1 MREELKEIYEQYLVL
16 SDEDRINEARIA
28 ASSTLEALNKEYPDN
43 PNNARLL
50 MLVIRM
56 CINMD
61 NKVSVEECKLF
72 NNLFNTNFSLEQ
84 FEEMML
90 YKDQGEFDQLDA
102 ITDRLPE
109 EIKLDLCLLGLVFL
123 SADGLLTEEE
133 VEKFEELLA

>member
-61 NKVSVEECKLF
+61 NKVSVEECNLF
-72 NNLFNTNFSLEQ
+72 NNLFNTNFSIEQ

>member
-133 VEKFEELLA
+133 VEKVEELLA

>member
-61 NKVSVEECKLF
+61 NKVSVEECNLF

>member
-61 NKVSVEECKLF
+61 NKVSVEECNLF
-72 NNLFNTNFSLEQ
+72 NNLFNTNFSFEQ
-84 FEEMML
+84 FEEMIL
-90 YKDQGEFDQLDA
+90 YKDKGEFDHLDA